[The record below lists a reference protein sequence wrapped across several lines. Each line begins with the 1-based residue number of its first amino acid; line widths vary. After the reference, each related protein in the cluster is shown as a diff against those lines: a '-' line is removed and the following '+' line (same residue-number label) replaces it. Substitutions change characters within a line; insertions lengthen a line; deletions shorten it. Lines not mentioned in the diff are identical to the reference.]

1 MTAWLKKCDWKSV
14 TAWLKMYENE
24 TKKCENSVTKKR
36 DSATKKSDSVTKKN
50 VTKKVWQ
57 RDLKVLQ
64 WDKKYEKVWQ
74 KKCGKKCGGVTKW

>member
-1 MTAWLKKCDWKSV
+1 MWLK
-14 TAWLKMYENE
+14 
-24 TKKCENSVTKKR
+24 SVTKKC
-36 DSATKKSDSVTKKN
+36 DSVTKKN

-74 KKCGKKCGGVTKW
+74 KSVVKSVAV